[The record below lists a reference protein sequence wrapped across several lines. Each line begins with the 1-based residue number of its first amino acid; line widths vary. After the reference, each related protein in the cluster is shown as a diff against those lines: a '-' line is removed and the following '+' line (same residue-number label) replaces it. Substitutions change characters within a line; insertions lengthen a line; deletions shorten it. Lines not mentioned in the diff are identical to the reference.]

1 MSTNHIAP
9 PTILLASRNADRRA
23 AVQEI
28 LRLHGYRVISA
39 PDGETAL
46 ETIAANPVDLVLL
59 EAHISAR
66 SEFSA
71 CRAIK
76 SHADTCRI
84 PVVFVV
90 GAADDEARIAGAAS
104 GADDF
109 LSTPIRKQ
117 ELLSRVNTLL
127 RRKCCEERIEKERA
141 RAAYASMGR

>member
-1 MSTNHIAP
+1 MSSFRNVP
-9 PTILLASRNADRRA
+9 PTILLAGSDSDLSATM
-23 AVQEI
+23 QSI
-28 LRLHGYRVISA
+28 LRLYGYRVVCA
-39 PDGETAL
+39 PDGEAAL

-59 EAHISAR
+59 EARTSVR

-76 SHADTCRI
+76 SHPDTCRI

-90 GAADDEARIAGAAS
+90 AATDDRARLEGTAS

-117 ELLSRVNTLL
+117 ELLSRVNSLL
-127 RRKCCEERIEKERA
+127 RRRCCEEQLEKDRA
-141 RAAYASMGR
+141 RASCAAVGR